1 MPPGPPEPRWDSP
14 AHIRALL
21 MMAATAVGIVLC
33 YRLVAPFVPAIAGAL
48 ALAVLVAPLHRWL
61 ERRLSRGNAAAFAS
75 VCVAIAVVGVPLLL
89 VASRVIDE
97 AIRGAS
103 ALQALLASGSWR
115 RLFEQHALLAPI
127 GQWIDRQVD
136 LAGAVAP
143 AATWMHTG
151 ASFLQGSLAQAIAAV
166 VTFYFLFYMLRD
178 RAAAMAALRALSP
191 LSAADMGRLFD
202 DVVDTV
208 HATVY
213 GTLVVACVQGAL
225 GGLMFWWLGLP
236 QPLLWGIVMGM
247 LAVVPVLGA
256 FVIWVPAAIFLALDG
271 HLGKALLLSAWG
283 SLVVGGIDNL
293 LYPMV
298 VGRRLKMHTL
308 VAFVAI
314 VGGLL
319 VFGPAGLILGPVVFA
334 ITRLLLEIWSRPHA
348 APAATPPDP
357 SDLRDA

>member
-1 MPPGPPEPRWDSP
+1 MPHGPPAPAWDSP

-21 MMAATAVGIVLC
+21 LMAATAAGLYLC
-33 YRLVAPFVPAIAGAL
+33 YRMLAPFVPAIAGAL
-48 ALAVLVAPLHRWL
+48 ALAVLVAPLHRRL
-61 ERRLSRGNAAAFAS
+61 ERRLGTGSLAAFAS
-75 VCVAIAVVGVPLLL
+75 VCVAIVVVVVPVLL
-89 VASRVIDE
+89 VAGRVIDE
-97 AIRGAS
+97 AVRGAT
-103 ALQALLASGSWR
+103 AVQAILATGSWR

-127 GQWIDRQVD
+127 GQWLDRQVD

-143 AATWMHTG
+143 AATWMQTG
-151 ASFLQGSLAQAIAAV
+151 ASFLQGSLLQAIAAV
-166 VTFYFLFYMLRD
+166 VTFYVLFYMLRD
-178 RAAAMAALRALSP
+178 RSAAMAALRALSP
-191 LSAADMGRLFD
+191 LSAADMDRLFA
-202 DVVDTV
+202 DVADTV

-236 QPLLWGIVMGM
+236 EALLWGLVMGM

-271 HLGKALLLSAWG
+271 HPGKALLLAAWG
-283 SLVVGGIDNL
+283 SIVVGGIDNL
-293 LYPMV
+293 LYPML

-314 VGGLL
+314 VGGLV

-334 ITRLLLEIWSRPHA
+334 ITRLLLEIWNR
-348 APAATPPDP
+348 PAAVPPP
-357 SDLRDA
+357 LDASGLDDA